1 MNYFEILREVM
12 ITFSWGSLLRI
23 FAVYVFG
30 VAAGMFAKLA
40 LLDNKAKLSNAAYV
54 MLMLSLILVFSA
66 VVVGNQ
72 FFFYPAIEIKIISI
86 IALIIFMWVGSKG
99 INSIDDDDTVD

>member
-12 ITFSWGSLLRI
+12 ITFSWGSLVRI

-30 VAAGMFAKLA
+30 IAAGMFAKLA
-40 LLDNKAKLSNAAYV
+40 FLDNKAKLSNAAYV

-66 VVVGNQ
+66 VVVGRR
-72 FFFYPAIEIKIISI
+72 FFFCPAIEIKIISI

-99 INSIDDDDTVD
+99 INSIDDDTID